1 MCAVKAYELLY
12 SLWPERGPFAVVGHA
27 TDTP

>member
-1 MCAVKAYELLY
+1 VRREAYELLY